1 MKASPAAVEHFQRQ
15 RGRPATASLPGTTR
29 GTTAT
34 AATAAAAAAATT
46 TQPQQQQQQ
55 EADDPLPDY
64 QDEPGAFAE
73 SAPPTPAPS
82 RPKRDRRAPT
92 IQGIAVCLLRDQEQP
107 LPRTAF
113 KSSFQQD
120 QVGFQTQLSHR
131 HISTNMRMYD
141 RFELVLND
149 LCSVYRTVLHTKLQA
164 LSGASNDY
172 SLVDILGKGHHVF
185 SMGTVAYM
193 ASCIAVEAQKADFQ
207 NCTKE
212 IPVRVGNKTRFTD
225 PFTYILTD
233 FPTVLPCS
241 DLTPVR
247 WFIAGKWSPPF
258 TARGALAGG

>member
-1 MKASPAAVEHFQRQ
+1 MAEVHYHRATLEAMGKGSALHAAISD
-15 RGRPATASLPGTTR
+15 P
-29 GTTAT
+29 
-34 AATAAAAAAATT
+34 
-46 TQPQQQQQQ
+46 
-55 EADDPLPDY
+55 DPLNAVVMVKSGS
-64 QDEPGAFAE
+64 QFAGLVLQQ
-73 SAPPTPAPS
+73 PLHFC
-82 RPKRDRRAPT
+82 DRRCYST
-92 IQGIAVCLLRDQEQP
+92 HIQGIAVCLLRDQEQP
-107 LPRTAF
+107 LPRKAF

-120 QVGFQTQLSHR
+120 HVGFQTQLLHL

-149 LCSVYRTVLHTKLQA
+149 LCSLYRTVLHTKLQA

-172 SLVDILGKGHHVF
+172 SLVDI
-185 SMGTVAYM
+185 MGTVAYV

-212 IPVRVGNKTRFTD
+212 SPVWVGNKTRFTD

-247 WFIAGKWSPPF
+247 WFIADKWSTPS
-258 TARGALAGG
+258 TARGAWAGG